1 MTPTYTRSADHNA
14 VGRALTQETDRIGAP
29 YLQKA
34 IEAKRRMKT
43 TTCPNCKEQH
53 PIEHGTDKD
62 GNQSHLLSFATCP
75 HNDTTY
81 LVEIEG
87 KPIDRERTEFIS
99 SIIE

>member
-1 MTPTYTRSADHNA
+1 MTPTHARSADHNA
-14 VGRALTQETDRIGAP
+14 VGRRLTEETDKNGAP
-29 YLQKA
+29 YYQLAQ
-34 IEAKRRMKT
+34 EAKRMKT

-62 GNQSHLLSFATCP
+62 GNPSHLLSFATCP
-75 HNDTTY
+75 RNDTTY

-87 KPIDRERTEFIS
+87 KPIDRERTEFIN